1 MKENPSAA
9 NPVENNNDE
18 FSNQRV
24 PLSERKGWLNLLTVS
39 LGYVFV
45 VTSMQAGGNIG
56 VGLNFRDAF
65 LAILL
70 SSVILAVLACV
81 MGVIAAKSGLTLG
94 LLSKYSFGKA
104 GTYVPVAIVAI
115 TTIGWFS
122 IDAYMIGQSTNA
134 LFSMVP
140 IIPVAILGGIGMT
153 LTALRGMKWMTYLS
167 NLAVPL
173 IIVFGTISMVMAVQS
188 SGGVAGL
195 MAMTQENPISFSKA
209 VALGVGSYAVGA
221 VMFTPDI
228 MRFAKSAKT
237 AIIVMIITLMLG
249 NTFMVLSGAIGAVA
263 TGSPDIAMV
272 MAAQGLLAPAFLVL
286 VLNIRSTAQ
295 GCVYSGSMSL
305 SSVTKIKRPYLVIGF
320 GVVGIIFAVI
330 GFYNYF
336 GSYIDFLS
344 ATVPPLGG
352 IFLADFL
359 VTYRQDYPEMDKI
372 ELPTINISGFIAW
385 IVGFVVSRIQIGM
398 PVVNCIIVAFLVKAI
413 LGKVMGSGIKQRQ

>member
-1 MKENPSAA
+1 MKENSSAA

-81 MGVIAAKSGLTLG
+81 MGVIAAKSGLT
-94 LLSKYSFGKA
+94 
-104 GTYVPVAIVAI
+104 IVAI

-286 VLNIRSTAQ
+286 VLNIWSTAQ

>member
-1 MKENPSAA
+1 MKENSSAA

-195 MAMTQENPISFSKA
+195 MAMTQENPISFSQA
-209 VALGVGSYAVGA
+209 VAFGVGSYAVGA

-286 VLNIRSTAQ
+286 VLNIWSTAQ

-305 SSVTKIKRPYLVIGF
+305 SVTKIKRPYLVIGF

-385 IVGFVVSRIQIGM
+385 VVGFVVSRIQIGM

>member
-1 MKENPSAA
+1 MKENSSAA

-286 VLNIRSTAQ
+286 VLNIWSTAQ

-320 GVVGIIFAVI
+320 GVVGII

>member
-221 VMFTPDI
+221 VM
-228 MRFAKSAKT
+228 
-237 AIIVMIITLMLG
+237 LG

-286 VLNIRSTAQ
+286 VLNIWSTAQ